1 MTNNEAPKKAFSHPA
16 EAMFAQIMDFY
27 GVAWLY
33 EPTTFELDW
42 DQAGNVTMAFSPD
55 FYLPDQELY
64 VELTTLRPQL
74 SSIKNKKM
82 RLMKK
87 HYPEVK
93 IKLMK
98 RREIRDMMVKYGL
111 YEEAQ
116 PLQSDQAQRRTH
128 TEHIDGATNQS
139 EG

>member
-1 MTNNEAPKKAFSHPA
+1 MAEYEEQKEKKFSHPA
-16 EAMFAQIMDFY
+16 EKLFAQIMDFY

-33 EPTTFELDW
+33 EPNTFELAW

-55 FYLPDQELY
+55 FYLPDQDLY

-87 HYPEVK
+87 YYPDIK

-98 RREIRDMMVKYGL
+98 RREIRDLMVKYGL

-116 PLQSDQAQRRTH
+116 PLQSDKAQ
-128 TEHIDGATNQS
+128 EIEIDTLNIK
-139 EG
+139 EEEK

>member
-1 MTNNEAPKKAFSHPA
+1 MNNNNGHDKKTFSHPA
-16 EAMFAQIMDFY
+16 EEMFARIMDFY

-55 FYLPDQELY
+55 FYLPDQDLY
-64 VELTTLRPQL
+64 IELTTLRPQL

-87 HYPEVK
+87 LYPEIK

-98 RREIRDMMVKYGL
+98 RREIRDLMVKYGL

-116 PLQSDQAQRRTH
+116 PLQSDKTQNGVPGN
-128 TEHIDGATNQS
+128 DGLDR
-139 EG
+139 EGE